1 MAPIGDFPTFK
12 SREDYRITEGLEPL
26 FVVIIILVVIG
37 VFGIIYCCTRCCCNC
52 CKCGSCNSRNEK
64 CKPPIGMWKIL
75 SYVFGAIEV
84 AQDDGKTVVLI
95 SKTKMKNW
103 CTYGAC
109 CVFGYYIIEL
119 ILLGLLF
126 LVLFCNF
133 LLYRKT
139 STCNDINVKTEYSI
153 CFDINDHYKKVDCIS
168 KQEPDLQVICYLTDF
183 AFFRALGTAF
193 AAANA
198 ISAVIS
204 VFSSIGIKM
213 VASQPH
219 RCVFITIQVL
229 FGTISCMGLIALYTW
244 FYNYVLYGDPPLIHA
259 TVCIATVL
267 FAILFW
273 GFPWCAFSDSSTFQ
287 QELVTIDDKQ
297 CLCIIEESQPQE
309 DQDGQGNQNDE
320 NNQGDQND
328 GNNQGNESSQ
338 RSGQEKRERQGGASS
353 GLKAPLLPAT
363 ESTKSNP
370 V

>member
-1 MAPIGDFPTFK
+1 MNEQYLLLILFSTDQLVCSVTRNIMAPIGDFPTFK
-12 SREDYRITEGLEPL
+12 SREDYRITEGLEPP
-26 FVVIIILVVIG
+26 FVIIIIVLVSCVL
-37 VFGIIYCCTRCCCNC
+37 GIIYSCAWCCYKSCES
-52 CKCGSCNSRNEK
+52 KCGSRKSEK
-64 CKPPIGMWKIL
+64 TKCEPPIWMWKIL

-103 CTYGAC
+103 CAYGAC
-109 CVFGYYIIEL
+109 YVFGYYIIEL

-139 STCNDINVKTEYSI
+139 STCNDINVKTESSI
-153 CFDINDHYKKVDCIS
+153 CFDINNHYERVDCTA
-168 KQEPDLQVICYLTDF
+168 ERNNPDLEVICYLTDI
-183 AFFRALGTAF
+183 APFRALGTAF

-219 RCVFITIQVL
+219 RCVFITIQIL
-229 FGTISCMGLIALYTW
+229 FGTISCVSLIVLYTR
-244 FYNYVLYGDPPLIHA
+244 FYSDVLYGDPPLIHL

-287 QELVTIDDKQ
+287 QELVTINDKQ
-297 CLCIIEESQPQE
+297 CLCIISE
-309 DQDGQGNQNDE
+309 
-320 NNQGDQND
+320 GD
-328 GNNQGNESSQ
+328 
-338 RSGQEKRERQGGASS
+338 ERQQY
-353 GLKAPLLPAT
+353 
-363 ESTKSNP
+363 EMIQNP
-370 V
+370 QS